1 MAINFNGAKWGGSTL
16 GSSGGTVTWQFDPS
30 FDALASSGRAPVN
43 VFMAA
48 VQNAFALWESFANI
62 DFQQVSSSANASIDV
77 GTSFFDGAN
86 GTLGRANGIFYYTN
100 TDANRFDSASVNLD
114 RSETWNVSPVTS
126 LPGGYDFFAVAMH
139 EIGHAIGL
147 DHSQDRNSL
156 MYFQLNDQRG
166 PASIDRAAIQ
176 EIYGA
181 RPFDGTPDTEAAGSP
196 SQDVFRFYNET
207 TQTHFYTNS
216 TAERDDV
223 LSRLP
228 QFRFEGNAFDTV
240 NSNDSDAI
248 DVYRFFNERTQTH
261 FYTASAAERDEVLR
275 TLPQFRFEGV
285 GYKASATD
293 GGGEFDALYRFYNT
307 DTGTHFYTTNEE
319 EMITVLDTLP
329 QYRYEGISA
338 FVDFA

>member
-1 MAINFNGAKWGGSTL
+1 MAINSNGAKWGPQTL
-16 GSSGGTVTWQFDPS
+16 GTNGGTVTWQFDAS
-30 FDALASSGRAPVN
+30 FDALAATGRAPVN

-62 DFQQVSSSANASIDV
+62 DFQQVSSSAAAQIDV
-77 GTSFFDGAN
+77 GAAAFDGPN
-86 GTLGRANGIFYYTN
+86 GTLGQANWLFY
-100 TDANRFDSASVNLD
+100 DKSPLDQFVSASVNLD
-114 RSETWNVSPVTS
+114 QAETWNVVPASP
-126 LPGGYDFFAVAMH
+126 LPNAYDVFAVAMH

-147 DHSQDRNSL
+147 DHSADPNSL
-156 MYFQLNDQRG
+156 MYYQLNDQRG

-181 RPFDGTPDTEAAGSP
+181 RPFDATPDTEAAGSP

-207 TQTHFYTNS
+207 TRTHFYTNS
-216 TAERDDV
+216 TAERDQV
-223 LSRLP
+223 LARLP

-248 DVYRFFNERTQTH
+248 DVYRFYNQRTQTH
-261 FYTASAAERDEVLR
+261 FYTASAAERDEVMR

-307 DTGTHFYTTNEE
+307 ETGTHFYTTNEE